1 MFGFEAFLGWHST
14 AVRYDREW
22 QGQVNHDGAQTFVS
36 ALHWRKKYDRAAGH
50 TYTSHFFFAPLLPN
64 IFIIIPCLY
73 EISQVRKHLHK
84 VMPAAAAVRR
94 RKDRAQPCLKGPAVT
109 VDGKQDV
116 SQNYALAAQKAN
128 PCPGLHQK
136 MGSHQGKG
144 GDPSPL
150 LCTGEVTWSTASKW
164 GVLSTGET

>member
-1 MFGFEAFLGWHST
+1 MFGFEAFLSWYPN

-22 QGQVNHDGAQTFVS
+22 QRQVNHDGAQTFVS

-84 VMPAAAAVRR
+84 VMPALLLLGEE
-94 RKDRAQPCLKGPAVT
+94 RAEL
-109 VDGKQDV
+109 
-116 SQNYALAAQKAN
+116 
-128 PCPGLHQK
+128 
-136 MGSHQGKG
+136 
-144 GDPSPL
+144 SP
-150 LCTGEVTWSTASKW
+150 V
-164 GVLSTGET
+164 